1 MADEQKQKIYMSGF
15 YNTLE
20 CLSNFL
26 HIKTKQKIWIATVNY
41 QRIAKNFNSFEISQI
56 VTGKNANKSKF
67 KASGQT
73 GLRENKGKFAY
84 RISNFKRTKLH
95 QNSFNHS

>member
-1 MADEQKQKIYMSGF
+1 MDSYSKLSKI
-15 YNTLE
+15 
-20 CLSNFL
+20 
-26 HIKTKQKIWIATVNY
+26 I
-41 QRIAKNFNSFEISQI
+41 QRTGK

-73 GLRENKGKFAY
+73 GLRENKGKLAY

>member
-1 MADEQKQKIYMSGF
+1 MAIMANEQKQKIYMSQF
-15 YNTLE
+15 HTLE

-26 HIKTKQKIWIATVNY
+26 HIKTKKIWIATVNY

-56 VTGKNANKSKF
+56 KRQDRQDSGKTKVNSPIVF
-67 KASGQT
+67 PI
-73 GLRENKGKFAY
+73 L
-84 RISNFKRTKLH
+84 IKRTKLH

>member
-1 MADEQKQKIYMSGF
+1 VPKQFFAHK
-15 YNTLE
+15 N
-20 CLSNFL
+20 
-26 HIKTKQKIWIATVNY
+26 KKIWIATVNY
-41 QRIAKNFNSFEISQI
+41 QRILIFCEISQI

-73 GLRENKGKFAY
+73 GLRKNKGKFAY
-84 RISNFKRTKLH
+84 RISGFKHTKLH

>member
-1 MADEQKQKIYMSGF
+1 MPKQFFAHK
-15 YNTLE
+15 N
-20 CLSNFL
+20 
-26 HIKTKQKIWIATVNY
+26 KKIWIATVNC

-56 VTGKNANKSKF
+56 VTGKNANKIKF

>member
-1 MADEQKQKIYMSGF
+1 VPKQFFAHK
-15 YNTLE
+15 N
-20 CLSNFL
+20 
-26 HIKTKQKIWIATVNY
+26 KKIWIATVSY
-41 QRIAKNFNSFEISQI
+41 QRIAKNFNFFEILQI
-56 VTGKNANKSKF
+56 VTDKNANKSKV

>member
-1 MADEQKQKIYMSGF
+1 VPKQFFAHK
-15 YNTLE
+15 N
-20 CLSNFL
+20 
-26 HIKTKQKIWIATVNY
+26 KKIWIATVNY
-41 QRIAKNFNSFEISQI
+41 QRIAKNFNFFEISQI

-67 KASGQT
+67 KASGET

-84 RISNFKRTKLH
+84 RISNFTRTKLH

>member
-1 MADEQKQKIYMSGF
+1 MDSYSKLSKI
-15 YNTLE
+15 
-20 CLSNFL
+20 
-26 HIKTKQKIWIATVNY
+26 I
-41 QRIAKNFNSFEISQI
+41 QRIAKNFNFFEISQM

>member
-1 MADEQKQKIYMSGF
+1 MPEQFFAHK
-15 YNTLE
+15 
-20 CLSNFL
+20 
-26 HIKTKQKIWIATVNY
+26 KQKIWIATVNY
-41 QRIAKNFNSFEISQI
+41 QRIAKNFNFFEISQT

-73 GLRENKGKFAY
+73 GLRENKDKFAY

>member
-1 MADEQKQKIYMSGF
+1 MT
-15 YNTLE
+15 TLE

-26 HIKTKQKIWIATVNY
+26 HIKNKKIWIATVNY
-41 QRIAKNFNSFEISQI
+41 QRIAKNFNFFEISQI
-56 VTGKNANKSKF
+56 VTGKKANKSKF

>member
-1 MADEQKQKIYMSGF
+1 VPKQFFAHK
-15 YNTLE
+15 N
-20 CLSNFL
+20 
-26 HIKTKQKIWIATVNY
+26 KKIWIATVNN
-41 QRIAKNFNSFEISQI
+41 QRIAKNFKFFEISQI

-73 GLRENKGKFAY
+73 RLRENKGKFAY

>member
-1 MADEQKQKIYMSGF
+1 MDSYSKLSKI
-15 YNTLE
+15 
-20 CLSNFL
+20 
-26 HIKTKQKIWIATVNY
+26 I
-41 QRIAKNFNSFEISQI
+41 QRISQI

>member
-1 MADEQKQKIYMSGF
+1 MANEQKQKNYMSRF
-15 YNTLE
+15 NTLE

-26 HIKTKQKIWIATVNY
+26 HKKQKKIWIATVNH
-41 QRIAKNFNSFEISQI
+41 QIIAKNFNSFEITQI

-84 RISNFKRTKLH
+84 RISNCKRTKLH

>member
-1 MADEQKQKIYMSGF
+1 MNSYSKLSKI
-15 YNTLE
+15 
-20 CLSNFL
+20 
-26 HIKTKQKIWIATVNY
+26 I
-41 QRIAKNFNSFEISQI
+41 QRIAKNFNFFEISQI

-84 RISNFKRTKLH
+84 RISNFKRTNDCTKTLSITRKTY
-95 QNSFNHS
+95 NMFN

>member
-1 MADEQKQKIYMSGF
+1 MDSYSKLA
-15 YNTLE
+15 
-20 CLSNFL
+20 
-26 HIKTKQKIWIATVNY
+26 IKEL
-41 QRIAKNFNSFEISQI
+41 QRILIFCEISQI

-73 GLRENKGKFAY
+73 GLRKNKGKFAY
-84 RISNFKRTKLH
+84 RIFGFKRTKLH

>member
-1 MADEQKQKIYMSGF
+1 VPKQFFAHK
-15 YNTLE
+15 N
-20 CLSNFL
+20 
-26 HIKTKQKIWIATVNY
+26 KKIWIATVNY
-41 QRIAKNFNSFEISQI
+41 QRLFKELQISQI

-84 RISNFKRTKLH
+84 RISNFKRTKMH

>member
-1 MADEQKQKIYMSGF
+1 VPKQ
-15 YNTLE
+15 
-20 CLSNFL
+20 FL
-26 HIKTKQKIWIATVNY
+26 AHKNKKIWIATVNY
-41 QRIAKNFNSFEISQI
+41 QRIPKNFNFFENSQI

-84 RISNFKRTKLH
+84 RISNFKRTKLF
-95 QNSFNHS
+95 QSLVRPTICLNLLVLSLSYSV

>member
-1 MADEQKQKIYMSGF
+1 VPQQFSAHKNK
-15 YNTLE
+15 
-20 CLSNFL
+20 
-26 HIKTKQKIWIATVNY
+26 KIWIATVNY
-41 QRIAKNFNSFEISQI
+41 QRIARILNFCGISQI

-67 KASGQT
+67 KASGHI
-73 GLRENKGKFAY
+73 GLQENKGKFAY

>member
-1 MADEQKQKIYMSGF
+1 MDSY
-15 YNTLE
+15 
-20 CLSNFL
+20 
-26 HIKTKQKIWIATVNY
+26 TVNY
-41 QRIAKNFNSFEISQI
+41 QRIAKIENSQI
-56 VTGKNANKSKF
+56 ITGKNANKSKF

-73 GLRENKGKFAY
+73 GLRQNKGKFAY

>member
-1 MADEQKQKIYMSGF
+1 VPKQF
-15 YNTLE
+15 
-20 CLSNFL
+20 FA
-26 HIKTKQKIWIATVNY
+26 H
-41 QRIAKNFNSFEISQI
+41 KNKKYVQNSKYSQI

>member
-1 MADEQKQKIYMSGF
+1 MSRF
-15 YNTLE
+15 NTLE

-26 HIKTKQKIWIATVNY
+26 HIKTKKIWIATVNY
-41 QRIAKNFNSFEISQI
+41 QRIAKNFNFFENSQI
-56 VTGKNANKSKF
+56 VTDKNANKSKV